1 MKGQYSQTEWY
12 YIRDKTQQG
21 PISERDL
28 RHVFESGLM
37 PLTTPVWREGME
49 EWQSAAIVMALV
61 PKVMEPP
68 NSMKQDPVQEL
79 IPKATPVAGLTGRLI
94 TRKLAW
100 VLGLVALLGLLYYG
114 GGNVRWKNTLSME
127 FVKVPNTEVM
137 FSIWDTRVSDYRAY
151 ADANS
156 GVGQSWKNPSFEQT
170 DDHPVVNVSW
180 VDAQAFCAWLTKK
193 ERGEGK
199 IKSNQRYRLPTDEE
213 WSVAV
218 GLKGER
224 GGSPRDKDM
233 KIEGVYPW
241 GTQWPP
247 PKGVGN
253 YDKSLGVDDYDYT
266 SPVGSFNPN
275 KHGLYDMGGNVW
287 QWCEDWYDGG
297 QTSRVLRGASWAR
310 TIPSACCPRAA
321 ATAIPSFVTTASA
334 SGVCWWVGVLC
345 RVAFGLP
352 FMLSSFYSFP
362 RPPSW
367 GAATTLKARRVRRGR
382 GAKIG
387 TGRHL

>member
-1 MKGQYSQTEWY
+1 
-12 YIRDKTQQG
+12 
-21 PISERDL
+21 
-28 RHVFESGLM
+28 
-37 PLTTPVWREGME
+37 
-49 EWQSAAIVMALV
+49 
-61 PKVMEPP
+61 
-68 NSMKQDPVQEL
+68 MKQDPVQEL

-199 IKSNQRYRLPTDEE
+199 IKADQIYRLPTDAE

-218 GLKGER
+218 GLEGEA
-224 GGSPRDKDM
+224 GGTPKDKDS
-233 KIEGVYPW
+233 KIKGVYPW

-247 PKGVGN
+247 PKGAGN
-253 YDKSLGVDDYDYT
+253 YNKSLGVDDYDYT
-266 SPVGSFNPN
+266 SPVGSFAPN

-287 QWCEDWYDGG
+287 QWCEDWYDGA
-297 QTSRVLRGASWAR
+297 QTSRVLRGASWG
-310 TIPSACCPRAA
+310 IDDP
-321 ATAIPSFVTTASA
+321 
-334 SGVCWWVGVLC
+334 GYL
-345 RVAFGLP
+345 
-352 FMLSSFYSFP
+352 LSSN
-362 RPPSW
+362 
-367 GAATTLKARRVRRGR
+367 RGNFNPGSR
-382 GAKIG
+382 SNSVGFRCVLVG
-387 TGRHL
+387 GGSL